1 MLPQCCY
8 LRRRRAERRKEKDP
22 PKCST
27 LSRKKKEC
35 FGAQGA
41 RLELL
46 TTQTLN
52 QEGGSARREALRAD
66 KRQRKAASDAKII
79 WTGWLPHLSGL
90 PHLPGVPYLR
100 VNRPLLLRSAK
111 FTRGQ
116 MNCKK

>member
-1 MLPQCCY
+1 MLLPKKNEG
-8 LRRRRAERRKEKDP
+8 REAERVDP

-79 WTGWLPHLSGL
+79 WTGWLPHPSGL

-116 MNCKK
+116 LNCKK